1 MEITIAQI
9 GLALLLTTFAGL
21 STGIG
26 SFAAFFV
33 KKESTRFLCLG
44 LGFSAGVMI
53 AVSFIELL
61 NSSIESLGFI
71 GGNLA
76 FFIGIAVMFGLDKI
90 IPHEYIAEKL
100 INSETGEPMGEIHFH
115 SHGPPESSVASDLQT
130 QNSADKK
137 KGLIKVGILTMF
149 GIALHNFPEGLVTF
163 AGTLS
168 SISIGVILAIAI
180 AAHNIPEGISVALPI
195 YAATENRW
203 QAFKLS
209 FISGVFEP
217 IGALVTAVVL
227 LPFLNDFITGF
238 LLAFVGGIMVYISFD
253 ELIPASREYG
263 GKSELATLGVVIGM
277 FFMVLTLILLRL

>member
-1 MEITIAQI
+1 METII
-9 GLALLLTTFAGL
+9 IALLLTTLAGL

-26 SFAAFFV
+26 SFGALFV
-33 KKESTRFLCLG
+33 KKESKRFLSLG

-61 NSSIESLGFI
+61 NGAIDAIGFV
-71 GGNLA
+71 GGNIA
-76 FFIGIAVMFGLDKI
+76 FFIGISAMFVLDKV

-100 INSETGEPMGEIHFH
+100 INTETGEAIGEIHFH
-115 SHGPPESSVASDLQT
+115 SHSQPDSQPDQKIET
-130 QNSADKK
+130 QSNNSKQKA
-137 KGLIKVGILTMF
+137 LIKVGILTMF

-168 SISIGVILAIAI
+168 SLEIGVILAIAI
-180 AAHNIPEGISVALPI
+180 AAHNIPEGLSVALPI
-195 YAATENRW
+195 YAATGNRW

-217 IGALVTAVVL
+217 LGALVAAVVL
-227 LPFLNDFITGF
+227 LPFLNDFLTGF

-253 ELIPASREYG
+253 ELIPASREYSG
-263 GKSELATLGVVIGM
+263 GSELATLGVVVGM
-277 FFMVLTLILLRL
+277 FFMVITLVLLNP